1 MGKKKILVVD
11 DEQDFLRVLKNRLES
26 MDYEVVTASNGNMA
40 LAKIKTDKP
49 DAVLLDIMMPI
60 FDGIQTLKEIRK
72 TDKNL
77 PVFML
82 TASSDTKRFK
92 SAKDLNAS
100 GFIIKTGDLKIEIN
114 NITNFLNLAAKY
126 KGEQPGT

>member
-11 DEQDFLRVLKNRLES
+11 DEQAFLRVLQNRLES
-26 MDYEVVTASNGNMA
+26 MKYEVVTASNGKEA
-40 LAKIKTDKP
+40 LEKIKTDKP
-49 DAVLLDIMMPI
+49 DAVLLDIMMPVL
-60 FDGIQTLKEIRK
+60 DGIQTLKEIRK

-82 TASSDTKRFK
+82 TASSDAERFK

-100 GFIIKTGDLKIEIN
+100 GFIIKTADLKIEMN
-114 NITNFLNLAAKY
+114 NISNVLKIAAKY
-126 KGEQPGT
+126 KGEPGT

>member
-11 DEQDFLRVLKNRLES
+11 DEQAFLRVLQNRLES
-26 MDYEVVTASNGNMA
+26 MEYEVVTASNGKEA
-40 LAKIKTDKP
+40 LEKIKTDKP
-49 DAVLLDIMMPI
+49 DAVLLDIMMPVL
-60 FDGIQTLKEIRK
+60 DGIQTLKEIRK

-82 TASSDTKRFK
+82 TASSDAERFK

-100 GFIIKTGDLKIEIN
+100 GFIIKTADLKIEMN
-114 NITNFLNLAAKY
+114 NISNVLNIAAKY
-126 KGEQPGT
+126 KGEPGT

>member
-11 DEQDFLRVLKNRLES
+11 DEQAFLRVLQNRLES
-26 MDYEVVTASNGNMA
+26 MEYEVVTASNGKEA
-40 LAKIKTDKP
+40 LEKIKTDKP
-49 DAVLLDIMMPI
+49 DAVLLDIMMPVL
-60 FDGIQTLKEIRK
+60 DGIQTLKVIRK

-82 TASSDTKRFK
+82 TASSDAERFK

-100 GFIIKTGDLKIEIN
+100 GFIIKTADLKIEMN
-114 NITNFLNLAAKY
+114 NISNVLNIATKY
-126 KGEQPGT
+126 KGEPGT

>member
-11 DEQDFLRVLKNRLES
+11 DEQAFLRVLQNRLES
-26 MDYEVVTASNGNMA
+26 MGYEVVTASNGKEA
-40 LAKIKTDKP
+40 LEKIKTDKP
-49 DAVLLDIMMPI
+49 DAVLLDIMMPVL
-60 FDGIQTLKEIRK
+60 DGIQTLKEIRK
-72 TDKNL
+72 KDKNL

-82 TASSDTKRFK
+82 TVSSDTERFK

-114 NITNFLNLAAKY
+114 NITNVLNLAAKY
-126 KGEQPGT
+126 KGEHPGT

>member
-11 DEQDFLRVLKNRLES
+11 DEQDFLRVFKNRLES

-60 FDGIQTLKEIRK
+60 LDGIQTLKEIRK
-72 TDKNL
+72 RDKNL

-82 TASSDTKRFK
+82 TASSDAERFK

-100 GFIIKTGDLKIEIN
+100 GFIIKTADLKIEMN
-114 NITNFLNLAAKY
+114 NISNVLKIAAKY
-126 KGEQPGT
+126 KGEPGT

>member
-11 DEQDFLRVLKNRLES
+11 DEQAFLRVLQNRLES
-26 MDYEVVTASNGNMA
+26 MGYEVVTASNGKEA
-40 LAKIKTDKP
+40 LEKIKTDKP
-49 DAVLLDIMMPI
+49 DAVLLDIMMPVL
-60 FDGIQTLKEIRK
+60 DGIQTLKEIRK
-72 TDKNL
+72 KDKNL

-82 TASSDTKRFK
+82 TASSDTERFK

-114 NITNFLNLAAKY
+114 NITNVLNLAAKY
-126 KGEQPGT
+126 KGEHPGT

>member
-11 DEQDFLRVLKNRLES
+11 DEQDFLRVLRNRLES

-40 LAKIKTDKP
+40 LGKIKTDKP

-60 FDGIQTLKEIRK
+60 LDGIQTLKEIRK
-72 TDKNL
+72 TDKTL

-82 TASSDTKRFK
+82 TASSDTERFK

-100 GFIIKTGDLKIEIN
+100 GFIIKTGNLKIEID
-114 NITNFLNLAAKY
+114 NITNVLNLAAKY
-126 KGEQPGT
+126 KGKQP